1 MSRSL
6 PAKRNPLIS
15 RDSAPSYEDLLSLRR
30 LGKTKLTVK
39 PGQVGTSNATKA
51 ENLGPFEYAH
61 LRAPLP
67 EDLDGSEIFATQ
79 SNQAHPETYFL
90 MRRSK
95 DGFVSAT
102 GMFKIAFPW
111 ATHSEEK
118 EERDYLKSLKST
130 SQDEIAGNVW
140 IEPEFALELA
150 EDYGLTEWVRA
161 LLDPSEISQTP
172 SSTKK
177 PINPPPK
184 FDLPTENTMLAPPV
198 KAPRARSIRSASPS
212 KMIGTPAKAGKAV
225 SPRKRQ
231 TKAQKEANLA
241 HANAASA
248 SLQSALDDAASV
260 ADTETRPELAAPLDL
275 APAAHDETVKV
286 QVDQSVEVDG
296 TTETTHTNV
305 TVEMPA
311 GSPELPLPEDT
322 EKMLETA
329 RKMVEEAKTLEASP
343 KVTRKRKAQEAE
355 PSDIDAEM
363 PLQPAKKA
371 RILEEKLK
379 REKVRTRA
387 VLGVTATLAI
397 AAAIPYFF

>member
-1 MSRSL
+1 MRPL
-6 PAKRNPLIS
+6 PTKRNPLVAPGT
-15 RDSAPSYEDLLSLRR
+15 APSYEELVSRRR

-39 PGQVGTSNATKA
+39 PGQVGTSNATRA

-67 EDLDGSEIFATQ
+67 EDLTGSEIFASQ

-111 ATHSEEK
+111 AAHVEEK
-118 EERDYLKSLKST
+118 EERDFLKSLEAT
-130 SQDEIAGNVW
+130 SQDEVAGNVW
-140 IEPEFALELA
+140 VAPEFALELA
-150 EDYGLTEWVRA
+150 EEYGLSDWIRA
-161 LLDPSEISQTP
+161 LLDPTDISRTP
-172 SSTKK
+172 SSAKK
-177 PINPPPK
+177 PIAAPPK
-184 FDLPTENTMLAPPV
+184 FDLPVDKTKPTPPT
-198 KAPRARSIRSASPS
+198 KAPRSRATRSTS
-212 KMIGTPAKAGKAV
+212 PAKAASPTKAKA

-231 TKAQKEANLA
+231 TKAQKEANIA
-241 HANAASA
+241 NANAASA
-248 SLQSALDDAASV
+248 TLQSALDDAASV
-260 ADTETRPELAAPLDL
+260 AETEPKPES
-275 APAAHDETVKV
+275 PALPSPPATIPEPEMVKV
-286 QVDQSVEVDG
+286 EVDQSVEVDG

-311 GSPELPLPEDT
+311 GLPELPLPEDT

-329 RKMVEEAKTLEASP
+329 KKMVEEAKTLESSP
-343 KVTRKRKAQEAE
+343 KISKKRKAQEPE
-355 PSDIDAEM
+355 PSDIDAEL
-363 PLQPAKKA
+363 PPQPAKKA
-371 RILEEKLK
+371 RVLEEKLK

>member
-1 MSRSL
+1 MRSL
-6 PAKRNPLIS
+6 PAKRNPLV
-15 RDSAPSYEDLLSLRR
+15 APSAVPSYDDLLSRRR

-51 ENLGPFEYAH
+51 ENLGHFEYAH

-67 EDLDGSEIFATQ
+67 EDLSGSEIFATQ
-79 SNQAHPETYFL
+79 TNQPTPETYFL

-111 ATHSEEK
+111 ATHAEEK
-118 EERDYLKSLKST
+118 DERDYLKGLDGT

-140 IEPEFALELA
+140 VAPQFALALA
-150 EDYGLTEWVRA
+150 AEYGLTDWIRA
-161 LLDPSEISQTP
+161 LLDPAEITQAP
-172 SSTKK
+172 SSNKK
-177 PINPPPK
+177 PIAPPPK
-184 FDLPTENTMLAPPV
+184 FDFPSDKTKLSAPTKT
-198 KAPRARSIRSASPS
+198 PRSRSTRSSSPS
-212 KMIGTPAKAGKAV
+212 KAV
-225 SPRKRQ
+225 ASPTKKPTASPRKRQ
-231 TKAQKEANLA
+231 TKAQKEANIA

-248 SLQSALDDAASV
+248 TLQSALDDAASV
-260 ADTETRPELAAPLDL
+260 AETEGKPDTPTLTDGVSPPQEEM
-275 APAAHDETVKV
+275 VKV
-286 QVDQSVEVDG
+286 EVDQSVEVDG

-329 RKMVEEAKTLEASP
+329 RKMVEEAKTLESSP
-343 KVTRKRKAQEAE
+343 KISRKRKAQDPE
-355 PSDIDAEM
+355 PSDIDAELPM
-363 PLQPAKKA
+363 QPAKKA
-371 RILEEKLK
+371 RVLEEKLR

>member
-1 MSRSL
+1 MRSL
-6 PAKRNPLIS
+6 PDKRNPLIAQGA
-15 RDSAPSYEDLLSLRR
+15 APSYDELLGRRR

-39 PGQVGTSNATKA
+39 PGQIGTSNATKA

-67 EDLDGSEIFATQ
+67 DDLSGSEIFAPQ
-79 SNQAHPETYFL
+79 NGQAAPETYFL

-111 ATHSEEK
+111 ATHAEEK
-118 EERDYLKSLKST
+118 TERDYLKALDST

-140 IEPEFALELA
+140 VAPQFALGLA
-150 EDYGLTEWVRA
+150 SEYGLTDWIRA
-161 LLDPSEISQTP
+161 LLDPAEITQTP
-172 SSTKK
+172 SSSKK
-177 PINPPPK
+177 PIAAPPK
-184 FDLPTENTMLAPPV
+184 FDLPSDKTKLPAPT
-198 KAPRARSIRSASPS
+198 KTPRSRSTRSSS
-212 KMIGTPAKAGKAV
+212 PAKAAPAATPSKKTNA
-225 SPRKRQ
+225 SPKKRQ
-231 TKAQKEANLA
+231 TKAQKEAA
-241 HANAASA
+241 IAQANAASA

-260 ADTETRPELAAPLDL
+260 AETEPKADSPKAPESSSI
-275 APAAHDETVKV
+275 PAEETVKV
-286 QVDQSVEVDG
+286 EVDQSVEVDG

-305 TVEMPA
+305 TIEMPA

-329 RKMVEEAKTLEASP
+329 RKMVEEAKTLEGSP
-343 KVTRKRKAQEAE
+343 KIARKRKAQDPE
-355 PSDIDAEM
+355 PSDIDAEL
-363 PLQPAKKA
+363 PAQPAKKA
-371 RILEEKLK
+371 RVLEEKLK

-397 AAAIPYFF
+397 A

>member
-1 MSRSL
+1 MRPL
-6 PAKRNPLIS
+6 PSKRNPLVAPGAAPPYEELVS
-15 RDSAPSYEDLLSLRR
+15 RRR

-39 PGQVGTSNATKA
+39 PGQVGTSNATRA

-67 EDLDGSEIFATQ
+67 DDLTGSEIFASQ

-111 ATHSEEK
+111 AAHMEEK
-118 EERDYLKSLKST
+118 EERDYLKSLDST
-130 SQDEIAGNVW
+130 SQDEVAGNVW
-140 IEPEFALELA
+140 VAPEFALELA
-150 EDYGLTEWVRA
+150 EEYGLSEWIRA
-161 LLDPSEISQTP
+161 LLDPTDISQTP
-172 SSTKK
+172 SSAKK
-177 PINPPPK
+177 PIAAPPK
-184 FDLPTENTMLAPPV
+184 FDLPADKAKPTPPT
-198 KAPRARSIRSASPS
+198 KAPRSRATRSMSPGKTASPT
-212 KMIGTPAKAGKAV
+212 KAKA

-231 TKAQKEANLA
+231 TKAQKEANIA
-241 HANAASA
+241 NANAASA
-248 SLQSALDDAASV
+248 ILQSALDDTASV
-260 ADTETRPELAAPLDL
+260 AETTESKPES
-275 APAAHDETVKV
+275 PALPSPPATNPEPEMVKV
-286 QVDQSVEVDG
+286 EVEQTVEVEG

-311 GSPELPLPEDT
+311 GLPELPLPEDT

-329 RKMVEEAKTLEASP
+329 KKMVEEAKTLEGSP
-343 KVTRKRKAQEAE
+343 KVSKKRKAQEPE
-355 PSDIDAEM
+355 PSDIDAEL
-363 PLQPAKKA
+363 PAQPAKKA
-371 RILEEKLK
+371 RVLEEKLK

-397 AAAIPYFF
+397 A

>member
-1 MSRSL
+1 MRPL
-6 PAKRNPLIS
+6 PSKRNPLIAPGA
-15 RDSAPSYEDLLSLRR
+15 APSYEELVSRRR

-67 EDLDGSEIFATQ
+67 EDLTGSEIFATQ

-111 ATHSEEK
+111 AAHMEEK
-118 EERDYLKSLKST
+118 EERDYLKNLEST
-130 SQDEIAGNVW
+130 SQDEVAGNVW
-140 IEPEFALELA
+140 VAPEFALELA
-150 EDYGLTEWVRA
+150 EEYGLSEWIRA
-161 LLDPSEISQTP
+161 LLDPTDITQTP
-172 SSTKK
+172 SSSKK
-177 PINPPPK
+177 PIAAPPK
-184 FDLPTENTMLAPPV
+184 FDLPGDKPKSTPPA
-198 KAPRARSIRSASPS
+198 KAPRTRVTRSASP
-212 KMIGTPAKAGKAV
+212 AKAASPPKVKA

-241 HANAASA
+241 NANAASA

-260 ADTETRPELAAPLDL
+260 AETESKPESPSLPS
-275 APAAHDETVKV
+275 PPTTNPEPEMVKV
-286 QVDQSVEVDG
+286 EVEQSIEVDG

-305 TVEMPA
+305 TVEIPA
-311 GSPELPLPEDT
+311 GLPELPLPEDT

-329 RKMVEEAKTLEASP
+329 KKMVEEAKTLESSP
-343 KVTRKRKAQEAE
+343 KISKKRKAQEPE
-355 PSDIDAEM
+355 PSDIDAEL
-363 PLQPAKKA
+363 PAQPAKKA
-371 RILEEKLK
+371 RVLEEKLK

>member
-6 PAKRNPLIS
+6 PTKRNPLIS
-15 RDSAPSYEDLLSLRR
+15 RDSAPSFEDLLGLRR

-51 ENLGPFEYAH
+51 ENLGSFEYAH

-67 EDLDGSEIFATQ
+67 DDLSGSEIFATQ

-111 ATHSEEK
+111 ATHTEEK
-118 EERDYLKSLKST
+118 EERDYLKSLDST

-140 IEPEFALELA
+140 ITPEFALELA
-150 EDYGLTEWVRA
+150 EDYGLNEWVRA

-184 FDLPTENTMLAPPV
+184 FDLPTDNTKLAPPA
-198 KAPRARSIRSASPS
+198 KAPRARSVRSASPS
-212 KMIGTPAKAGKAV
+212 KMATPAKPGKAA

-260 ADTETRPELAAPLDL
+260 AETETKPELAGPLDL
-275 APAAHDETVKV
+275 APAAHEETVKV

-329 RKMVEEAKTLEASP
+329 RKMVEEAKSLEASP
-343 KVTRKRKAQEAE
+343 KVTRKRKAQEPE
-355 PSDIDAEM
+355 PSDIDAEL
-363 PLQPAKKA
+363 PIQPAKKA

-397 AAAIPYFF
+397 A